1 MNRRDLLKAG
11 VSTIRWMLPDSL
23 PLSIEGPGLLEML
36 AWETEPGYTLHNLN
50 YANPNTHRG

>member
-11 VSTIRWMLPDSL
+11 VSTIRWMLRDSL
-23 PLSIEGPGLLEML
+23 TLSVEGPGLLEMF